1 MAVNI
6 LLAVVFDRLIGDPP
20 NWPHPIR
27 FYGRLIAFLEKF
39 IRTHFQNLKFGG
51 FLLVLGSIIGV
62 LVPFEILRA
71 ILPSILFN
79 ILSVYVLMTSLA
91 SKCLHL
97 EAQKVTKAIEN
108 NDIELARLK
117 LSYLVGRDTKNLSL
131 EEIIRGVIETVAENT
146 IDGVLAPLLM
156 MMIGL
161 PFGLSVEF
169 AIVYKIVNTLDSM
182 VGYIHEPYKDI
193 GFASAKL
200 DDALN
205 FIPARLGA
213 LIMLLAGGVL
223 RLKTSNG
230 FKIFHRDRLNH
241 KSPNSGHPE
250 SVVAGLLNI
259 QIGGTNQYFG
269 NVVVKPTIGD
279 ANEILSVEKIKMTS
293 KIMFASMW
301 ILTFFGGLV
310 YVSFSIK

>member
-1 MAVNI
+1 MAIHI
-6 LLAVVFDRLIGDPP
+6 LFAVVLDRLIGDPP

-27 FYGRLIAFLEKF
+27 FYGRLISLLEKF
-39 IRTHFQNLKFGG
+39 IRAHLQNLKFGG
-51 FLLVLGSIIGV
+51 FLLVLGSVTGV
-62 LVPFEILRA
+62 LVPFEILRV

-79 ILSVYVLMTSLA
+79 ILSVYMLMTSLA

-97 EAQKVTKAIEN
+97 EAQKVIKAIETD
-108 NDIELARLK
+108 DIELARLK

-131 EEIIRGVIETVAENT
+131 EEIMRGVIETVAENT
-146 IDGVLAPLLM
+146 IDGVLAPLFM

-205 FIPARLGA
+205 FIPARFGA
-213 LIMLLAGGVL
+213 LIMLLAGGI
-223 RLKTSNG
+223 LKLNVKNG
-230 FKIFHRDRLNH
+230 FKVFCRDRQNH

-269 NVVVKPTIGD
+269 NIVVKPTIGD
-279 ANEILSVEKIKMTS
+279 AYETLSVEKIKMTS

-301 ILTFFGGLV
+301 ILMLFGGLV